1 MARVR
6 IVKPEKVDDQIVCEM
21 FDWVTQMEGKVPN
34 HFYVEMNFPEFFKA
48 KLGATKVLWQ
58 LGELT
63 MPEIQLVG
71 IAVSKANGCAYCTA
85 AFCTILQH
93 GLGKA
98 EEEVKNF
105 VVHTDAALSDERRK
119 AIVQFALKINA
130 DARSATEAD
139 IMHLR
144 EIGLTDKGLVQ
155 LVHLVSD
162 FASYNRLNLVLQ
174 TDYDYRDLWRNLAFG
189 LQGQARSP
197 GLAS

>member
-6 IVKPEKVDDQIVCEM
+6 IAKPEKVDDPVVGEM

-63 MPEIQLVG
+63 MPEIQHVG

-93 GLGKA
+93 GLGRD
-98 EEEVKNF
+98 EEEVKKF
-105 VVHTDAALSDERRK
+105 VVGTDVELSDKRLK
-119 AIVQFALKINA
+119 TIVQFALKINA

-139 IMHLR
+139 IMRLR
-144 EIGLTDKGLVQ
+144 EVGLTDRGLVQ

-174 TDYDYRDLWRNLAFG
+174 TDYDYRDLWRRLAFG
-189 LQGQARSP
+189 MHGEAKSP
-197 GLAS
+197 GLAG

>member
-6 IVKPEKVDDQIVCEM
+6 IVKPEKVDDQIVGEM

-34 HFYVEMNFPEFFKA
+34 HFYVEMNFPEFFIA

-63 MPEIQLVG
+63 MPEIQHVG

-93 GLGKA
+93 GLGKD

-105 VVHTDAALSDERRK
+105 VVRTDAALSDKRLK
-119 AIVQFALKINA
+119 TIVQFALKINA

-144 EIGLTDKGLVQ
+144 EVGLTDKGLVQ

-162 FASYNRLNLVLQ
+162 FASYNRLNLVVQ
-174 TDYDYRDLWRNLAFG
+174 TDYDYRELWRNLAFG
-189 LQGQARSP
+189 LQGQAKSP
-197 GLAS
+197 GVG